1 MNYLN
6 RYRCDQFTS
15 PSMSVCKLIAAT
27 LSSWLLIGSGLAMGA
42 EPALLADAVEKADGP
57 KLEALLQQKIAVNAQ
72 QVDGMTALHWAA
84 YRDDLKLVK
93 RLIAAGASAK
103 SENRYGVT
111 PLSFACTNG
120 NAEMVQLLLDNG
132 ADPKATLPGGETA
145 LMTAART
152 GVVEPVKAL
161 LARGADVNAKERKGQ
176 TALMWAAAE
185 GQVGVVKEL
194 LASGADFR
202 TPLGSGFTPLFFAVR
217 EGRKEVVQIL
227 LDAGADVNEV
237 MRPRKPGGKAPQ
249 TGTSPLIMAI
259 ENGHF
264 EVASLLLD
272 KGADANDERTGYGP
286 LHTLTWVR
294 NPNRGDG
301 DDGQPPPIGSGR
313 ITSLQFVKV
322 LMDHGADV
330 NLRLKKG
337 PSGKGVLGKVG
348 ATAFLMAAATGDAPL
363 MQSLIDLGADP
374 LLSNAEH
381 TTPLLAAAGVGVN
394 TAEETAGT
402 EPEVLEAVAL
412 ALKLGG
418 DINAVNDNGETAM
431 HGAAYRNHPKVA
443 QFLADHGAQIAVWNQ
458 KNKYGWTPLAIG
470 RGHRFGNFKP
480 SAETVAALSQLMLAA
495 GAPIPDDVP
504 PLPPSNKGYAEPK
517 KAVP

>member
-1 MNYLN
+1 
-6 RYRCDQFTS
+6 
-15 PSMSVCKLIAAT
+15 MSASKLIAAT
-27 LSSWLLIGSGLAMGA
+27 LSLGLLVSSGLTRGA
-42 EPALLADAVEKADGP
+42 DPALLADAAEKADRT
-57 KLEALLQQKIAVNAQ
+57 KVAALLEKKADVNAQ
-72 QVDGMTALHWAA
+72 QIDGMTALHWAV
-84 YRDDLKLVK
+84 YRDDLQLAK

-103 SENRYGVT
+103 SENRYGVP
-111 PLSFACTNG
+111 PLSLACTNG
-120 NAEMVQLLLDNG
+120 NSEIVQLLLESG
-132 ADPKATLPGGETA
+132 ADPNATLSGGETA

-176 TALMWAAAE
+176 TALMWAASE
-185 GQVGVVKEL
+185 GHAQVVKEL
-194 LASGADFR
+194 LAAGADFR

-217 EGRKEVVQIL
+217 EGRKEVARIL
-227 LDAGADVNEV
+227 LDAGADVNEA

-249 TGTSPLIMAI
+249 IGTSPLIMAI

-272 KGADANDERTGYGP
+272 KGADANDQRTGYGP

-301 DDGQPPPIGSGR
+301 DDGQPPPAGSGR
-313 ITSLQFVKV
+313 ITSLRLVKV
-322 LMDHGADV
+322 LLDHGADV

-337 PSGKGVLGKVG
+337 TSGKGVLGKVG
-348 ATAFLMAAATGDAPL
+348 ATPFLMAAATGDAPL
-363 MQSLIDLGADP
+363 MQMLVDLGADP
-374 LLSNAEH
+374 LLSSAEH

-418 DINAVNDNGETAM
+418 DINAVDDNGETAM

-443 QFLADHGAQIAVWNQ
+443 QFLAEHGAQIAVWNE
-458 KNKYGWTPLAIG
+458 KNRHGWTPLAIA

-480 SAETVAALSQLMLAA
+480 SAETVATISQLMLTA
-495 GAPIPDDVP
+495 GAPIPEDVP
-504 PLPPSNKGYAEPK
+504 LPLPSNRGYAEPK